1 MDNKPDPLEELRSN
15 QNFRAFAE
23 QKMAEDGDFWRRE
36 SSEGSGFMRSVAT
49 AIIAVNN
56 EDAPEKYHRSP
67 RPEVISHD
75 K

>member
-1 MDNKPDPLEELRSN
+1 MDSEKDPLEELRSD
-15 QNFRAFAE
+15 QSFRAFAE
-23 QKMAEDGDFWRRE
+23 QKMAEDSDFWQRE
-36 SSEGSGFMRSVAT
+36 SSEGSGFMQSVAT

>member
-1 MDNKPDPLEELRSN
+1 MDNKPDPLKELRGN
-15 QNFRAFAE
+15 QSFRAFAE
-23 QKMAEDGDFWRRE
+23 QKMAEDGEFWRRE
-36 SSEGSGFMRSVAT
+36 SDEGSGFMRDVAM
-49 AIIAVNN
+49 AIVAVGN